1 MKTLL
6 TTLSR
11 GITRLR
17 LRMAAG
23 DLAFM
28 EARAPLA
35 LADQRARVRELATRL
50 DRLEAGTCVVAPS
63 LTPDSYNQGS
73 PKPASSLAWRGF
85 VFGVSGLEQHELAGR
100 DRFFLKS
107 RLPHQ
112 QGHGSVLLFRDG
124 QHAH

>member
-28 EARAPLA
+28 EARAPLGT
-35 LADQRARVRELATRL
+35 LRTIQTRRSKNPGSRFCVRPIPLQK
-50 DRLEAGTCVVAPS
+50 
-63 LTPDSYNQGS
+63 DSASGS
-73 PKPASSLAWRGF
+73 RN
-85 VFGVSGLEQHELAGR
+85 
-100 DRFFLKS
+100 
-107 RLPHQ
+107 
-112 QGHGSVLLFRDG
+112 
-124 QHAH
+124 

>member
-50 DRLEAGTCVVAPS
+50 DRLEAGNCNP
-63 LTPDSYNQGS
+63 TP
-73 PKPASSLAWRGF
+73 PTAEEVRARA
-85 VFGVSGLEQHELAGR
+85 ER
-100 DRFFLKS
+100 RLKE
-107 RLPHQ
+107 
-112 QGHGSVLLFRDG
+112 VLL
-124 QHAH
+124 